1 MGLIDFLKK
10 QGFIEE
16 GSGNKE
22 KTSRSEN
29 SQQADT
35 VPPTYFPITDIGN
48 STSSSAEPSF
58 VTPLKQNAGAGVKE
72 QLDPSFIKFFED
84 ELSKA
89 NFPGLDY
96 FEFRQLLLKTQQKM
110 AAKGTA
116 SPEVILQTVLMSFEA
131 QDVSPAKLM
140 DAARKYKEVLKQ
152 KNSDFL
158 QGAETEKS
166 NQLQK
171 RQKVLESHTD
181 NIQRIQSQL
190 QQLELQKQQLDEEM
204 KKEKTELEVNKTLG
218 KEGIEKIERAERLIA
233 LAHDYM
239 QSTIDADIKRLQTV

>member
-16 GSGNKE
+16 ASGNKE
-22 KTSRSEN
+22 KASRSQS
-29 SQQADT
+29 SQQADA
-35 VPPTYFPITDIGN
+35 VPPTYFPITEIGN
-48 STSSSAEPSF
+48 STSSAAEPSF
-58 VTPLKQNAGAGVKE
+58 VSPLKQDTGVKE
-72 QLDPSFIKFFED
+72 QVDPSFIKFFED
-84 ELSKA
+84 EFSKA

-110 AAKGTA
+110 AAKGAA
-116 SPEVILQTVLMSFEA
+116 SAEVILQTVLMSFEA

-158 QGAETEKS
+158 QGAETEKN

-171 RQKVLESHTD
+171 RQKVLETHTD
-181 NIQRIQSQL
+181 NIQKIQSQL
-190 QQLELQKQQLDEEM
+190 QQLELQKKQLDEEM
-204 KKEKTELEVNKTLG
+204 KREKTELEVNKTLG
-218 KEGIEKIERAERLIA
+218 KEGIEKIERAQRLIT